1 MNSGMLDGKVAV
13 VTGGG
18 RGIGREIALAMASE
32 GAAVVV
38 NDIGVALDGT
48 ATGETPADEVVAA
61 IVAAGGT
68 AVTSGDSVSE
78 PDSARAIID
87 KAISAFG
94 RIDIVVNN
102 AGNLRDA
109 FFHKMTFEEFDA
121 VIRVHLYGAFNV
133 SRAAADHFRAQQS
146 GAFIHMT
153 STSGLIGNPGQANYA
168 AAKMGIVGLSRGL
181 AIDMQRF
188 GVRSNCIVPFA
199 FSRMVGSIPVSPEMA
214 AKFEAAKAVMK
225 PEKIAPV
232 AAYLASDR
240 ASDVSGQIIAVRGNE
255 IFAMSQSRPTRSV
268 HRAEGWTPATVASHA
283 MPALKSSLVP
293 LEIARD
299 VFNWEPV

>member
-1 MNSGMLDGKVAV
+1 MSRMLEGKVAV

-18 RGIGREIALAMASE
+18 RGIGREIALMMASQ

-38 NDIGVALDGT
+38 NDIGAALDGGQ
-48 ATGETPADEVVAA
+48 TGETPADEVVAA
-61 IVAAGGT
+61 ITAAGGS
-68 AVTSGDSVSE
+68 ALANADSVAE
-78 PDSARAIID
+78 PDSARAIVET
-87 KAISAFG
+87 AVSGFG

-109 FFHKMTFEEFDA
+109 FFHKMTFDEWDS

-133 SRAAADHFRAQQS
+133 SRAAADHFRPQQS
-146 GAFIHMT
+146 GAFLHMT
-153 STSGLIGNPGQANYA
+153 STSGLVGNPGQANYA

-199 FSRMVGSIPVSPEMA
+199 FSRMVGSIPASPELA
-214 AKFEAAKAVMK
+214 AKIEAAKAVLT
-225 PEKIAPV
+225 PAKIAPV
-232 AAYLASDR
+232 ATYLTSDAAR
-240 ASDVSGQIIAVRGNE
+240 DVSGQIIAVRGNE
-255 IFAMSQSRPTRSV
+255 IFVMSQSRPTRSV
-268 HRAEGWTPATVASHA
+268 HRAEGWTPESVAAHA
-283 MPALKSSLVP
+283 MPALKASLAP

-299 VFNWEPV
+299 VFSWEPI

>member
-1 MNSGMLDGKVAV
+1 MAMMLDGKVAI

-18 RGIGREIALAMASE
+18 RGVGREIALTMAAE

-38 NDIGVALDGT
+38 NDIGAALDGS
-48 ATGETPADEVVAA
+48 ATGETPADEVVAT
-61 IVAAGGT
+61 IRAAGGS
-68 AVTSGDSVSE
+68 AVASADSVAE
-78 PDSARAIID
+78 PDPARAIVD
-87 KAISAFG
+87 AAIAAFG
-94 RIDIVVNN
+94 RVDVVVNN

-109 FFHKMTFEEFDA
+109 FFHKMSFEEWDA
-121 VIRVHLYGAFNV
+121 VIKVHLYGAFNV

-199 FSRMVGSIPVSPEMA
+199 FSRMVGSIPASPELA
-214 AKFEAAKAVMK
+214 AKIEAAKAVMT
-225 PEKIAPV
+225 PAKIAPV
-232 AAYLASDR
+232 AAYLASET
-240 ASDVSGQIIAVRGNE
+240 AKDVSGQIIAVRGNE
-255 IFAMSQSRPTRSV
+255 IFVMSQSRPTRSV
-268 HRAEGWTPATVASHA
+268 HRAEGWSAETVATHA
-283 MPALKSSLVP
+283 IPALRSSLVP
-293 LEIARD
+293 LEVARD
-299 VFNWEPV
+299 VFTWEPI